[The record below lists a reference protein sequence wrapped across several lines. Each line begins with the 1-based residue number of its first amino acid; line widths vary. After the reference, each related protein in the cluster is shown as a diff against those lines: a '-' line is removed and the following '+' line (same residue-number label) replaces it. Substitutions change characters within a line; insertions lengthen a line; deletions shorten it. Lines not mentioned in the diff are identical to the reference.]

1 MYSPKILK
9 IFSGNNKKLGS
20 SETTRVISYSTDI
33 YNFAHYLAGL
43 IDADG
48 TISISKKNY
57 VSIEITL
64 DMEDVKTLYK
74 LKNLLGF
81 GLVRKRT
88 AAKAYRIRWNKR
100 EYVEKILHLINGKVL
115 TTQKKTV
122 ILKALQIF
130 NISPITGNTLDPQN
144 AWFAGFFDGEGYFSI
159 RNKYTYTLSVNQK
172 ERDILDLIKASF
184 GCGNVYYD
192 KSWDGYIYCITDL
205 KSFKKVLQY
214 FSIYPLL
221 TVRNAYLFTF
231 RRLVLFKERKYHWKS
246 SIYKSNIDKLISVYR
261 NRKKI

>member
-1 MYSPKILK
+1 MYID
-9 IFSGNNKKLGS
+9 NKKQLGS

-48 TISISKKNY
+48 CISISKKNY

-64 DMEDVKTLYK
+64 HQEDVKTLYK
-74 LKNLLGF
+74 LKEFLGF

-88 AAKAYRIRWNKR
+88 AAKAYRIRWNKK
-100 EYVEKILHLINGKVL
+100 ENVKKILHLINGKLL
-115 TTQKKTV
+115 TTQKKTIV
-122 ILKALQIF
+122 LRAFQIF
-130 NISPITGNTLDPQN
+130 DISPITGNTLDPQN
-144 AWFAGFFDGEGYFSI
+144 AWFAGFFDGEGYLSI
-159 RNKYTYTLSVNQK
+159 RNKYTLTLSVNQK
-172 ERDILDLIKASF
+172 EKNILDLIKNSF

-192 KSWDGYIYCITDL
+192 KSWDGYTYCITDL

-214 FSIYPLL
+214 LTIYPLL
-221 TVRNAYLFTF
+221 TVKKAYLFTF
-231 RRLVLFKERKYHWKS
+231 RRLVLFKERRYHWKS
-246 SIYKSNIDKLISVYR
+246 SIYKSKIDKYISVYR